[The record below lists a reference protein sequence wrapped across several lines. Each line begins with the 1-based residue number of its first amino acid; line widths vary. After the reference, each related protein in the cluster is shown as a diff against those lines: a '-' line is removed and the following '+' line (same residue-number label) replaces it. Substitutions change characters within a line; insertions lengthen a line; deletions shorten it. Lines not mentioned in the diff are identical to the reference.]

1 MAQDVHSQITSKAH
15 ELAELYRNH
24 PAGIM
29 NCLDALGCDENM
41 VDEAIGAISMDDKG
55 AAVQAISAA
64 LHTLQ

>member
-1 MAQDVHSQITSKAH
+1 MAENVHAQITSKAH

-29 NCLDALGCDENM
+29 NCLDALGCDEDK
-41 VDEAIGAISMDDKG
+41 VDEAIGAISQDDKG